1 MNTITKFKLEDM
13 HHENKKSIKYSEPD
27 IPEMGNSE
35 KDVLEKETIELREY
49 SEEELELEL
58 ENAEKIHI

>member
-1 MNTITKFKLEDM
+1 MNTITRFKLQN
-13 HHENKKSIKYSEPD
+13 ENDQDKELIKRSEPGV
-27 IPEMGNSE
+27 PEIDNSVKEVFE
-35 KDVLEKETIELREY
+35 KKNIELREY